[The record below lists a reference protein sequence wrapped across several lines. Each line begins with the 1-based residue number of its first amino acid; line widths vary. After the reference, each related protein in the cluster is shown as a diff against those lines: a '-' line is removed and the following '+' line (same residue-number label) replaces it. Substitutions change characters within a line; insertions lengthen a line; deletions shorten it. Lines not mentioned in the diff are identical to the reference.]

1 MESLLN
7 ADTIAI
13 VPGYGLAVAQA
24 APAVAEMATILTKMG
39 KTVRFGVHPVAGES
53 FFKLTYD

>member
-1 MESLLN
+1 VESLLN

-53 FFKLTYD
+53 FFN